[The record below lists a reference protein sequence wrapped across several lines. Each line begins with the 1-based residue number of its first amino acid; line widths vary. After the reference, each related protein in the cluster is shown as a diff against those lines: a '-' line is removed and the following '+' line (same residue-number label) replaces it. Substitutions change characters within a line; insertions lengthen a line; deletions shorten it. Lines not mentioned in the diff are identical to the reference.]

1 MPNSLNEELSREE
14 IRKML
19 VNMQLSTYAKFLDTD
34 ADNLCGRDRIKAL
47 MRNVE
52 TPEKLRKAS
61 AVLLQKISHSL
72 RSGVNYG
79 SSAWI

>member
-1 MPNSLNEELSREE
+1 
-14 IRKML
+14 ML
-19 VNMQLSTYAKFLDTD
+19 VNMQLNTYAKFLDTD
-34 ADNLCGRDRIKAL
+34 ADNLRGRDRIKAL

>member
-1 MPNSLNEELSREE
+1 
-14 IRKML
+14 ML
-19 VNMQLSTYAKFLDTD
+19 VNMQLSTDAKFLDTD

-61 AVLLQKISHSL
+61 AVLLQKIFAFLALWRELWKLGLDLNLVQSI
-72 RSGVNYG
+72 NMT
-79 SSAWI
+79 

>member
-1 MPNSLNEELSREE
+1 
-14 IRKML
+14 ML

-34 ADNLCGRDRIKAL
+34 ADNLCARDRIKAV

-79 SSAWI
+79 SSACIYINLVQSINMT